1 MENNEF
7 GMEAIISNG
16 LGFSDSLFNTKK
28 TNFDGDFD
36 SMSLEIASTE
46 NLVNFAET
54 YNQLDAYNADQKIRM
69 LKKLHVHTRNVPG
82 KYGESVEN
90 FIIEQSLEEVA
101 TKKASG
107 DTSGANPAKL
117 PKGNINKN
125 RNGFLTKL
133 WETLVGLFRKIK
145 TWIIE
150 KINWIKSKFVKKSSS
165 LINEASSL
173 NNSIWDDVDKY
184 MPQSANKSD
193 VGAVHIKKN
202 TVEFFANSVRGLE
215 KVGTI
220 LESQAKDVCDKGN
233 QLGKEGNADGLIR
246 SINGAY
252 EVLKKFAPDFD
263 LPRIQGSS
271 KNSVAEFNKLYKNC
285 VANLKYE
292 HDPKLYCKLFTGEEC
307 TPLGKLTKK
316 QQIKAIYGTDNPRE
330 ILVIL
335 SDAEG
340 PLSDIESTLNDLD
353 KRINAADSKFK
364 GYLQHKDRNIM
375 NNDGSFN
382 ARSEDGSADDDVVYQ
397 WATTTTITFKL
408 AIAITNIAMKIV
420 TNMNDNLKTEL
431 GIIDSAIKA
440 RTSGNIFTR
449 KKNAQ
454 NILKENGYD
463 EHSHD
468 YDYLPQRT
476 KALNKAD
483 AAKAKADD
491 NAKAKAAKDEFKKQ
505 YPSAIDKFANKVAD
519 KFKKNK

>member
-69 LKKLHVHTRNVPG
+69 LKKLHVHTNNVPG
-82 KYGESVEN
+82 NYGKSVEK
-90 FIIEQSLEEVA
+90 FIVEQSLEEAA
-101 TKKASG
+101 TKEAAG
-107 DTSGANPAKL
+107 ETSGANPAKL
-117 PKGNINKN
+117 PNGAIGKQ
-125 RNGFLTKL
+125 RNGFLSKL
-133 WETLVGLFRKIK
+133 WDTLVGLFRKIK
-145 TWIIE
+145 TWIIG

-165 LINEASSL
+165 LINDASSL

-220 LESQAKDVCDKGN
+220 LEAQAKDVCDKGN
-233 QLGKEGNADGLIR
+233 QIGKEGNADGLVR

-292 HDPKLYCKLFTGEEC
+292 HDPSLYCKLFTGEEC
-307 TPLGKLTKK
+307 TPLGKLSKK
-316 QQIKAIYGTDNPRE
+316 QQIKAIYGTDNPRD

-335 SDAEG
+335 REAEG

-353 KRINAADSKFK
+353 EHINTADSKFE

-375 NNDGSFN
+375 NKDGSFN
-382 ARSEDGSADDDVVYQ
+382 ARTENGNENDDVVYQ

-408 AIAITNIAMKIV
+408 AIAITSIAMKIV
-420 TNMNDNLKTEL
+420 TNMNTNLKTEI
-431 GIIDSAIKA
+431 GIIDSAIAA

-454 NILKENGYD
+454 NVLKENGYD
-463 EHSHD
+463 DHSHD
-468 YDYLPQRT
+468 YDYLPQRN
-476 KALNKAD
+476 KLNNKINAEIAKEENKAMT
-483 AAKAKADD
+483 
-491 NAKAKAAKDEFKKQ
+491 KAAKNDFKKIKDD
-505 YPSAIDKFANKVAD
+505 YNKI
-519 KFKKNK
+519 KKRVKEYHNS

>member
-7 GMEAIISNG
+7 GMEAIINNG

-82 KYGESVEN
+82 KYGKSVEN

-101 TKKASG
+101 TKEADG
-107 DTSGANPAKL
+107 ETSGANPAKL
-117 PKGNINKN
+117 PKNQISKQ
-125 RNGFLTKL
+125 RNGFLSVLWDKL
-133 WETLVGLFRKIK
+133 VKLFMKIK
-145 TWIIE
+145 DWIIE

-202 TVEFFANSVRGLE
+202 TVEYFANSVRGLE

-220 LESQAKDVCDKGN
+220 LEAQAKDVCDKGN
-233 QLGKEGNADGLIR
+233 QIGKEGNADGLIR

-252 EVLKKFAPDFD
+252 EILKKFAPDFD
-263 LPRIQGSS
+263 LPKIQGSS

-335 SDAEG
+335 TDAEG

-353 KRINAADSKFK
+353 KRIKAADSKFK

-375 NNDGSFN
+375 NKDDSFN
-382 ARSEDGSADDDVVYQ
+382 ARSENGNENDDVVYQ

-408 AIAITNIAMKIV
+408 AIAITSIAMKIV

-440 RTSGNIFTR
+440 RTSGNVFTR

-463 EHSHD
+463 DHSHD
-468 YDYLPQRT
+468 YDYLPQRN
-476 KALNKAD
+476 KALDKAD

-491 NAKAKAAKDEFKKQ
+491 KAKAKAAKDEFKKQ
-505 YPSAIDKFANKVAD
+505 YPSAIDKFANK
-519 KFKKNK
+519 FKKNK

>member
-82 KYGESVEN
+82 SYGKSVEN
-90 FIIEQSLEEVA
+90 FIIEQSLEEAA
-101 TKKASG
+101 TKEAAG
-107 DTSGANPAKL
+107 ETSGANPAKL
-117 PKGNINKN
+117 PNGAIGKQ
-125 RNGFLTKL
+125 RNNFLSILWDKL
-133 WETLVGLFRKIK
+133 VRTFIKIK
-145 TWIIE
+145 EWIVE
-150 KINWIKSKFVKKSSS
+150 KIRLIRSKFVKKSSS
-165 LINEASSL
+165 LRNEASSI

-184 MPQSANKSD
+184 MPQSANKSEE
-193 VGAVHIKKN
+193 GEVHIKKN
-202 TVEFFANSVRGLE
+202 TVEFFANSVSGLE

-220 LESQAKDVCDKGN
+220 LESQAKDVCDKGD
-233 QLGKEGNADGLIR
+233 QLGKEGNTDGLIR

-252 EVLKKFAPDFD
+252 EILKKFAPDFE

-271 KNSVAEFNKLYKNC
+271 KNSIAEFNKLYKNC

-307 TPLGKLTKK
+307 TPAGKLTKK
-316 QQIKAIYGTDNPRE
+316 QQIKAIYGTDDPRG
-330 ILVIL
+330 ILDIIQNV
-335 SDAEG
+335 EG
-340 PLSDIESTLNDLD
+340 PLSDIENTLHNLD
-353 KRINAADSKFK
+353 KRVNDADSKFK

-375 NNDGSFN
+375 NKDGSFN
-382 ARSEDGSADDDVVYQ
+382 ARSEDGNANDDVVYQ

-408 AIAITNIAMKIV
+408 AIAITSIAMKIV
-420 TNMNDNLKTEL
+420 TNMNNNLKTEL

-440 RTSGNIFTR
+440 RISGNIFTR

-468 YDYLPQRT
+468 LDYAPQMTKLYDKRNAEIA
-476 KALNKAD
+476 KEKNKAM
-483 AAKAKADD
+483 
-491 NAKAKAAKDEFKKQ
+491 AKAAKDEFKK
-505 YPSAIDKFANKVAD
+505 YKDDYNKT
-519 KFKKNK
+519 KKRVKEHYNP

>member
-69 LKKLHVHTRNVPG
+69 LKKLHVHTNNVPG
-82 KYGESVEN
+82 SYGKSVEK
-90 FIIEQSLEEVA
+90 FIVEQSLEEAA
-101 TKKASG
+101 TKEAAG
-107 DTSGANPAKL
+107 ETSGANPAKL
-117 PKGNINKN
+117 PKGAINKN
-125 RNGFLTKL
+125 RNGFLSKL

-193 VGAVHIKKN
+193 DGAVHIKKN

-220 LESQAKDVCDKGN
+220 LEAQAKDVCDKGN
-233 QLGKEGNADGLIR
+233 QIGKEGNADGLVR

-263 LPRIQGSS
+263 LPKIQGSS

-292 HDPKLYCKLFTGEEC
+292 HDPNLYCKLFTGEEC
-307 TPLGKLTKK
+307 TPLGKLSK
-316 QQIKAIYGTDNPRE
+316 QQRIKAIYGTDNPRE
-330 ILVIL
+330 ILTIL
-335 SDAEG
+335 TNAEN
-340 PLSDIESTLNDLD
+340 PLSDIEKTLNDLD
-353 KRINAADSKFK
+353 KRINTADSKFK

-375 NNDGSFN
+375 NKDGSFN
-382 ARSEDGSADDDVVYQ
+382 ARSENGSENDDVVYQ

-420 TNMNDNLKTEL
+420 INMQHSMSREMMVLEL
-431 GIIDSAIKA
+431 ALSA
-440 RTSGNIFTR
+440 RTSGNVFTR

-454 NILKENGYD
+454 NLLKEDGFD

-468 YDYLPQRT
+468 FDYLPQRN
-476 KALNKAD
+476 KLNNKRYAEIAKEENKAM
-483 AAKAKADD
+483 
-491 NAKAKAAKDEFKKQ
+491 AKAAKDDFKKFKDD
-505 YPSAIDKFANKVAD
+505 YNKT
-519 KFKKNK
+519 KKRVKEYHNS

>member
-69 LKKLHVHTRNVPG
+69 LKKLHVHTNNVPG
-82 KYGESVEN
+82 SYGKSVEK
-90 FIIEQSLEEVA
+90 FIVEQSLEEAA
-101 TKKASG
+101 TKEAAG
-107 DTSGANPAKL
+107 ETSGANPAKL
-117 PKGNINKN
+117 PNGAIGKQ
-125 RNGFLTKL
+125 RNGFLSKL
-133 WETLVGLFRKIK
+133 WDTLVGLFRKIK

-165 LINEASSL
+165 LINDASSL

-193 VGAVHIKKN
+193 DGAVHIKKN

-220 LESQAKDVCDKGN
+220 LEAQAKDVCDKGN
-233 QLGKEGNADGLIR
+233 QIGKEGNADGLVR

-263 LPRIQGSS
+263 LPKIQGSS

-292 HDPKLYCKLFTGEEC
+292 HDPSLYCKLFTGEEC
-307 TPLGKLTKK
+307 TPLGKLSKK
-316 QQIKAIYGTDNPRE
+316 QQIKAIYGTDNPRD

-335 SDAEG
+335 REAEG

-353 KRINAADSKFK
+353 KRINTADSKFK

-375 NNDGSFN
+375 NKDGSFN
-382 ARSEDGSADDDVVYQ
+382 ARTENGNENDDVVYQ

-408 AIAITNIAMKIV
+408 AIAITSIAMKIV
-420 TNMNDNLKTEL
+420 TNMNTNLKTEI
-431 GIIDSAIKA
+431 GIIDSAIAA

-454 NILKENGYD
+454 NVLKENGYD
-463 EHSHD
+463 DHSHD
-468 YDYLPQRT
+468 YDYLPQRL
-476 KALNKAD
+476 KAGNKAD

-491 NAKAKAAKDEFKKQ
+491 KAKAKAAKDEFKKN
-505 YPSAIDKFANKVAD
+505 YPSAMDKLAD

>member
-7 GMEAIISNG
+7 GMEAIINNG

-82 KYGESVEN
+82 SYGKSVEN

-101 TKKASG
+101 TKEADG
-107 DTSGANPAKL
+107 ETSGANPAKL
-117 PKGNINKN
+117 PKDQISKQ
-125 RNGFLTKL
+125 RNGFLSKL
-133 WETLVGLFRKIK
+133 WDTLVSLFRKIK

-150 KINWIKSKFVKKSSS
+150 KINWIKSKFVNKSSA
-165 LINEASSL
+165 LINEADSL
-173 NNSIWDDVDKY
+173 NSSIWDDVDKY

-202 TVEFFANSVRGLE
+202 TVEYFANSVSGLE

-220 LESQAKDVCDKGN
+220 LEAQAKDVCDKGN
-233 QLGKEGNADGLIR
+233 QLGKEGNTDGLIR
-246 SINGAY
+246 SVNGAY
-252 EVLKKFAPDFD
+252 EILKKFAPDFD
-263 LPRIQGSS
+263 LPKIQGSS

-307 TPLGKLTKK
+307 TPTEKLSKSE
-316 QQIKAIYGTDNPRE
+316 QIKAIYGTNVPTE
-330 ILVIL
+330 ILRIIY
-335 SDAEG
+335 SAKI
-340 PLSDIESTLNDLD
+340 PLSDIEKTLNDLD
-353 KRINAADSKFK
+353 KRINTADSKFK

-375 NNDGSFN
+375 NKDGSFN
-382 ARSEDGSADDDVVYQ
+382 ARSEDGNVNDDVVYQ

-408 AIAITNIAMKIV
+408 AIAITNIAMKIL
-420 TNMNDNLKTEL
+420 TNINENLKTEL
-431 GIIDSAIKA
+431 EIISSAIEA
-440 RTSGNIFTR
+440 RNSGNVFTR

-454 NILKENGYD
+454 NILEANGFA
-463 EHSHD
+463 EHNHD
-468 YDYLPQRT
+468 FDYQPQRAKEFRKIG
-476 KALNKAD
+476 KAKNKAND
-483 AAKAKADD
+483 K
-491 NAKAKAAKDEFKKQ
+491 AKAKAAKDEFKKQ
-505 YPSAIDKFANKVAD
+505 FPSAIDNFVN